1 MAKTAAEQLQANKKP
16 KRVVLDKDFAGIKAG
31 STLFVATPQ
40 LVDQYIRS
48 IPPGEQRSV
57 AVMRD
62 ELAHQRSAD
71 ATCPASS
78 AIFLRIAAQAAIDEI
93 EAGKSPLEVTPF
105 WRLIDSRD
113 KVAKKLTIDPLWI
126 DAQRAREGI
135 AASG

>member
-1 MAKTAAEQLQANKKP
+1 MAKTAAQQLQANKKP

-57 AVMRD
+57 ALMRE
-62 ELAHQRSAD
+62 ELADQWSAD

-113 KVAKKLTIDPLWI
+113 KVAKKLTIDPQWI

-135 AASG
+135 VASG